1 MKAQIS
7 LKTLFSALIM
17 SLITSTAL
25 AEDKIVFR
33 PVSEETEFAQAVCRA
48 KRSVSDSAISKQSQR
63 FRGYLDPHQLRDVI
77 NHRRE
82 LRISQLVSAANA
94 LVFGG
99 DTIAEVQRAE
109 ISVEIKSITGK
120 PISEIIFRWSSE
132 DPTAM
137 NRLSDAEE
145 RLSFVDQGTASCRTE
160 GPYFSSETCIFDA
173 EAQAEVLLNKHL
185 SRFIAERTEV
195 AQKTLNQG
203 VMIEVLYRTQSY
215 ADCAGRNAQAMV
227 RTRASRPILRVIKR
241 D

>member
-7 LKTLFSALIM
+7 IKTLFSVLIM
-17 SLITSTAL
+17 SLITSAAL

-33 PVSEETEFAQAVCRA
+33 PVSEETELAQAVCRA
-48 KRSVSDSAISKQSQR
+48 KRSADSAISKQSQR

-82 LRISQLVSAANA
+82 LHVSQLVSAANA

-99 DTIAEVQRAE
+99 DTVAEVQQAE

-185 SRFIAERTEV
+185 SRFVAGRTEV
-195 AQKTLNQG
+195 AQKILNQG

-227 RTRASRPILRVIKR
+227 RTRASRPILRVIKQ